1 MKWTYDEFYNH
12 VTILEAKVRELQGKV
27 AEMELT
33 TLQHRK
39 AISGA
44 VAALEQGITESP
56 IDLTPEMKQEWERSK
71 HVLSNKSLKDV
82 PW

>member
-1 MKWTYDEFYNH
+1 MKWTYDEFYKH
-12 VTILEAKVRELQGKV
+12 VTILESKVRELQGKM
-27 AEMELT
+27 AEVELT

-39 AISGA
+39 ALSGA

-71 HVLSNKSLKDV
+71 HVLSNKSLNQL
-82 PW
+82 PY